1 MRTIICTGITGSD
14 QIGCLE
20 ATKAYAQGHGQDLR
34 IIKTWDVAKEVSE
47 EPIDEGTILNLP
59 ESYRQ
64 QLFGEA
70 YLEISRRL
78 DEVRRKEKPQSEQFV
93 ALMSHTTFFWKS
105 TYLEAFPGEVLASL
119 RPDLFVTIIN
129 NIKDIKRDL
138 DNDPFSRF
146 TDITLADILHWRDRE
161 TTNTSAW
168 ARNLG
173 KKHFIIA
180 HDEPPETLY
189 GVIFRPEAKR
199 IYASYPMS
207 YVSRNQK
214 TAASKLVSELRRMG
228 FIVFNPGSIDDAGY
242 VDQLAEQRM
251 RDEYVASAPAEK
263 QLHSLVKAV
272 GDQTVKLDYLL
283 IDQSDLVVVYYP
295 SVAFEKYLRES
306 DKVVTSMYVPL
317 SAGVIC
323 EIVHGHRGGKKVCA
337 VWLPKDAPSP
347 FFRYHCEQVFNS
359 KKKLLEYLGRRYHP

>member
-34 IIKTWDVAKEVSE
+34 IIKAWEVAKEVSAD
-47 EPIDEGTILNLP
+47 PIDEGTILNLP

-64 QLFGEA
+64 QLFKET

-78 DEVRRKEKPQSEQFV
+78 DEVRHNEKPQDEQFV
-93 ALMSHTTFFWKS
+93 AIMSHTTFFWKS
-105 TYLEAFPGEVLASL
+105 TYLEAFPDQVLASL

-129 NIKDIKRDL
+129 NIRDIKREL
-138 DNDPFSRF
+138 DKDPFSRF
-146 TDITLADILHWRDRE
+146 TNITLADVLHWRDRE
-161 TTNTSAW
+161 MTNTLAW
-168 ARNLG
+168 ARNFR

-189 GVIFRPEAKR
+189 GVIFRPGAKR

-207 YVSRNQK
+207 YVTRKQK
-214 TAASKLVSELRRMG
+214 AAASELVGELRRTG
-228 FIVFNPGSIDDAGY
+228 LIVFNPGSIDDAGY

-251 RDEYVASAPAEK
+251 RDEYVASAPAEE
-263 QLHSLVKAV
+263 QLHSLAKAV
-272 GDQTVKLDYLL
+272 GNQTVKLDYLL

-295 SVAFEKYLRES
+295 SVAFEKYLKES
-306 DKVVTSMYVPL
+306 GKVATSMYVPL

-323 EIVHGHRGGKKVCA
+323 EMVHGHRGGKRVYA

-359 KKKLLEYLGRRYHP
+359 KKKLLEYLGRRYHL